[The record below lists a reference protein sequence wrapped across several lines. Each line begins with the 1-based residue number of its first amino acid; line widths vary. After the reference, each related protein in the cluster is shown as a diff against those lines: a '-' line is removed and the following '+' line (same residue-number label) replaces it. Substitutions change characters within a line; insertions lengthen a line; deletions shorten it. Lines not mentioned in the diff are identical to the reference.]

1 MYRSVLEAAQ
11 SQIGQHNDKDGSNK
25 YNRWYYGYRSIAPW
39 CAVFISWCFDQAG
52 IYSRLSGLDNKAG
65 CDPYMRWGKSL
76 NLWGYKPAI
85 GSLVLY
91 DWDNDGSADHIGVV
105 ESYGSGYIIAV
116 EGNTSVNGSQS
127 NGGYVLRK
135 KRYLSDVL
143 GFINID
149 TNSDSLI
156 HNIYGEGKVS
166 SPTGCRIC
174 ARPEFGSGTEELIPY
189 NEIVYCFGTNF
200 NQGYEWWRVDSS
212 GKRWVRK
219 TSLRDRIGYKK
230 RGAVAYGS
238 GIVTSKTGVR
248 IHSAP
253 GMKYAT
259 EEVRPHDEELYC
271 FATHFADG
279 YEWWCVDPNRLKW
292 VRKTSLS
299 NRKGFRKIIE
309 F

>member
-1 MYRSVLEAAQ
+1 MYRTVLEAAQ

-25 YNRWYYGYRSIAPW
+25 YNRWYYGYRSTAPW

-52 IYSRLSGLDNKAG
+52 IYSRLSGLNNKAG

-91 DWDNDGSADHIGVV
+91 DWDNDGSADHIGIV
-105 ESYGSGYIIAV
+105 ESYGAGYIIAV

-149 TNSDSLI
+149 TRSDSLI

-189 NEIVYCFGTNF
+189 NETVYCFGTNF

-259 EEVRPHDEELYC
+259 EEVRPYDEELYC
-271 FATHFADG
+271 FATHVADG

>member
-1 MYRSVLEAAQ
+1 MYRSALEAAQ

-25 YNRWYYGYRSIAPW
+25 YNRWYYGYPSKAPW

-65 CDPYMRWGKSL
+65 CDPFMRWGKKL
-76 NLWGYKPAI
+76 NLWGYKPSI

-91 DWDNDGSADHIGVV
+91 DWNDDGSADHIGIV
-105 ESYGSGYIIAV
+105 ESYGAGYIIAV

-143 GFINID
+143 GFINVD
-149 TNSDSLI
+149 TRSDSLI
-156 HNIYGEGKVS
+156 HTIYGEGKVS

-174 ARPEFGSGTEELIPY
+174 ARPEFGSGTEELIPF
-189 NEIVYCFGTNF
+189 NETVYCFGTNF
-200 NQGYEWWRVDSS
+200 NQGYEWWRVDAS

-238 GIVTSKTGVR
+238 GIVTSKSGVR

-259 EEVRPHDEELYC
+259 EEVRPHDEELFCYG
-271 FATHFADG
+271 THVADG

-299 NRKGFRKIIE
+299 NRKGFKKIIE

>member
-25 YNRWYYGYRSIAPW
+25 YNRWYYGYPSKAPW

-65 CDPYMRWGKSL
+65 CDPFMRWGKKL
-76 NLWGYKPAI
+76 NLWGYKPSI

-91 DWDNDGSADHIGVV
+91 DWDKDGSADHIGIV
-105 ESYGSGYIIAV
+105 ESYGAGYIIAV

-149 TNSDSLI
+149 TRSDSLI

-174 ARPEFGSGTEELIPY
+174 ARPEFGSGTEELIPF
-189 NEIVYCFGTNF
+189 NEMVYCFGTNF
-200 NQGYEWWRVDSS
+200 NQGYEWWRIDAS

-238 GIVTSKTGVR
+238 GVVTSKTGVR

-253 GMKYAT
+253 GIKYAT
-259 EEVRPHDEELYC
+259 EEVRPHDEVLYC
-271 FATHFADG
+271 YATHTSDG
-279 YEWWCVDPNRLKW
+279 FEWWCVDPNRLKW

-299 NRKGFRKIIE
+299 NRKGFKKIIE

>member
-25 YNRWYYGYRSIAPW
+25 YNRWYYGYRSTAPW

-65 CDPYMRWGKSL
+65 CDPYMRWGKKL

-116 EGNTSVNGSQS
+116 EGNTSANGSQS

-149 TNSDSLI
+149 TRSDSLI

-174 ARPEFGSGTEELIPY
+174 ARPEFGSGTEELIPF
-189 NEIVYCFGTNF
+189 NETVYCFGTNF

-219 TSLRDRIGYKK
+219 TSLRDRVGYKK

-238 GIVTSKTGVR
+238 GVVTSKTGVR

-253 GMKYAT
+253 GIKYAT
-259 EEVRPHDEELYC
+259 EEIRPHDEELFCY
-271 FATHFADG
+271 ATHVADG
-279 YEWWCVDPNRLKW
+279 FEWWCVDPNRLKW

-299 NRKGFRKIIE
+299 NRKGFKKIIE